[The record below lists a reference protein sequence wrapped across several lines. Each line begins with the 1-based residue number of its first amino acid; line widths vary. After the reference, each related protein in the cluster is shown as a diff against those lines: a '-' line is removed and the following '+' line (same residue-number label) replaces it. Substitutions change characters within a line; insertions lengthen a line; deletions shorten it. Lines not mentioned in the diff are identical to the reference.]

1 MSDKIGEDYKSWS
14 KEFVILDG
22 GTGCGKS
29 YFCLN
34 ILGQYAKNKGKKI
47 LYLCNRK
54 ELKKQIQ
61 ERVTTLHLNNIS
73 VQTYQYIENRLKSHN
88 PINEKYDYIVSDECH
103 YFTTD
108 SLFNSYTDLSFDY
121 VLNQDQATV
130 IFISATAK
138 VFFNWLKTRGKV
150 SEDRIYK
157 LPNNYDYVEHLYYY
171 KKKELESVIN
181 GILINEEDTKI
192 VLFVPSAQRMLEVY
206 NIYKDN
212 ADYYCSDNA
221 QASIKKIRTENCI
234 YKKNGLIT
242 FNKRLL
248 VTTSVLDNGIDLKD
262 TKIKHIITE
271 LFDMDLIVQS
281 LGRKRPI
288 SNKDTCNWYVMN
300 RQGQGI
306 QYFINLTQHCIEVA
320 TLFKKDRDK
329 FFEEYGDRDNL
340 KKIIRGNNSF
350 YMDENGQLNLNRMV
364 YTKKYIDMDMYKKIK
379 ADGFIETLI
388 SYYDLSMARKT
399 EQFTC
404 KSQEFLDSLKKFE
417 NKNLYAEEQKQ
428 IKNLFEDI
436 GLKLRYKGINTFN
449 GALDDKFPKYKPR
462 FSNTDSNGKR
472 LTDKRRLLEDGS
484 INPNRDKRYWI
495 LA

>member
-1 MSDKIGEDYKSWS
+1 MSDKIGEDYKSWN

-22 GTGCGKS
+22 GTGSGKS

-34 ILGQYAKNKGKKI
+34 ILGQYAKNKSKKI
-47 LYLCNRK
+47 LYLCNRSA
-54 ELKKQIQ
+54 LKKQIQ
-61 ERVTTLHLNNIS
+61 ERVTTLHLNN
-73 VQTYQYIENRLKSHN
+73 VTVRTYQYIEDKLRKHN
-88 PINEKYDYIVSDECH
+88 SIDNEYDYIVSDECH

-121 VLNQDQATV
+121 VLHQKQATV

-138 VFFNWLKTRGKV
+138 VFFNWLKVKGKV

-157 LPNNYDYVEHLYYY
+157 VPKDYDYVNHLYYY
-171 KKKELESVIN
+171 KKKELETAIN
-181 GILINEEDTKI
+181 NILINEEDSKI
-192 VLFVPSAQRMLEVY
+192 VLFVPSAQRMLEIY
-206 NIYKDN
+206 SIYKDN

-221 QASIKKIRTENCI
+221 QSSIKKIRTENCI
-234 YKKNGLIT
+234 HKKNGLIT

-262 TKIKHIITE
+262 PKIKHIFTE

-288 SNKDTCNWYVMN
+288 NSNDTCSWYVMD

-306 QYFINLTQHCIEVA
+306 QYFINLNKYCIETA
-320 TLFKKDRDK
+320 SLFKENKDK
-329 FFEEYGDRDNL
+329 FFEKYGDRDNL
-340 KKIIRGNNSF
+340 KKIMRVNNSF
-350 YMDENGQLNLNRMV
+350 YMDENGQLNINNMA
-364 YTKKYIDMDMYKKIK
+364 YTKKHIDMAMLKKIK
-379 ADGFIETLI
+379 ADGFIETLT
-388 SYYDLSMARKT
+388 SYYGLTMARKT
-399 EQFTC
+399 EAFNC
-404 KSQEFLDSLKKFE
+404 NSQEFLDRLKKFE
-417 NKNLYAEEQKQ
+417 NKNLYITEQKE

-462 FSNTDSNGKR
+462 FTNTDNNGKR
-472 LTDKRRLLEDGS
+472 LRDKRRTLEDGS
-484 INPNRDKRYWI
+484 TNPNYDKYYWI
-495 LA
+495 LT